1 MLPSRLALCCL
12 LAACGPQGGS
22 PLPASRPSPPAR
34 TVRLVQIELATA
46 PGEISVHGTLRA
58 DDSVELG
65 FKVPGRLQ
73 LIPVDLGDQV
83 KKGDLFA
90 RLDATDYQLR
100 LQQARAALHQARVR
114 LGLPME
120 GDDDAIDPEAT
131 AIVREAKAVLAEE
144 QLKRKRAAELVQ
156 QKLAPEAQLDAAVA
170 AAAVAESRLQEAR
183 EEVKN
188 RQATLQQRRAELA
201 IAQQHVEETVLRAP
215 FDGAVAQRTG
225 TPGRYVEAGEGVCVL
240 LRTDP
245 LRLRLPV
252 PDQAAPLLRPGQQV
266 AFTVDG
272 DPRTHAGQVARL
284 SPEID
289 TRTRTRTIEAV
300 VPNPDGELRAGSFAR
315 ARIVLQPDRKAPCVR
330 TSALVAFAGVEKVFV
345 VREGKAA
352 EVVVRTG
359 PRRGDLV
366 ELVSGPEAGT
376 EVVDAPGDLASGT
389 PLLVAR

>member
-1 MLPSRLALCCL
+1 MLRSRLALCCL
-12 LAACGPQGGS
+12 LAACGPQG
-22 PLPASRPSPPAR
+22 PALPASRPSAPPR
-34 TVRLVQIELATA
+34 TVRLVRIELATA

-73 LIPVDLGDQV
+73 QVPVDLGDQV
-83 KKGDLFA
+83 KKGDLLA

-120 GDDDAIDPEAT
+120 GDDDAIDAEAT

-144 QLKRKRAAELVQ
+144 KLKRTRAAELVQ

-201 IAQQHVEETVLRAP
+201 IAQQHLEETVLRVP
-215 FDGAVAQRTG
+215 FDGSVAQRTG

-289 TRTRTRTIEAV
+289 ARTRTRTIEAM

-330 TSALVAFAGVEKVFV
+330 GSALVAFAGVEKVFV
-345 VREGKAA
+345 ARDGKAA

-366 ELVSGPEAGT
+366 ELVSGPEVGT
-376 EVVDAPGDLASGT
+376 EVVDAPGDLVNGT
-389 PLLVAR
+389 PLVVTR

>member
-1 MLPSRLALCCL
+1 
-12 LAACGPQGGS
+12 
-22 PLPASRPSPPAR
+22 
-34 TVRLVQIELATA
+34 
-46 PGEISVHGTLRA
+46 
-58 DDSVELG
+58 
-65 FKVPGRLQ
+65 
-73 LIPVDLGDQV
+73 
-83 KKGDLFA
+83 
-90 RLDATDYQLR
+90 
-100 LQQARAALHQARVR
+100 
-114 LGLPME
+114 
-120 GDDDAIDPEAT
+120 
-131 AIVREAKAVLAEE
+131 
-144 QLKRKRAAELVQ
+144 
-156 QKLAPEAQLDAAVA
+156 
-170 AAAVAESRLQEAR
+170 
-183 EEVKN
+183 
-188 RQATLQQRRAELA
+188 
-201 IAQQHVEETVLRAP
+201 
-215 FDGAVAQRTG
+215 
-225 TPGRYVEAGEGVCVL
+225 VL

-289 TRTRTRTIEAV
+289 ARTRTRTIEAV

-345 VREGKAA
+345 VLEGKAA